1 MGEGDHNFL
10 VGGESSNQPEPEAFD
25 KQIRKEFRV
34 DDCIV
39 AEFEVGSLL
48 SKSNLF
54 ICKDRILN
62 KKPKLNI
69 SYKDIS
75 SLKCVKKKVTFIYG
89 TDNEQVILKCKSI
102 ESSTSIYN
110 LVKELYHI
118 QVGKVLETIELGEKN
133 SQLQNETMPPRAST
147 NEENKNDSDNKKPA
161 TGGIVAQMLGKTTMD
176 FKVLILDQHDYRETT
191 MSLQKQS
198 FAYSSHEFKFSEITQ
213 FSISI
218 LPFHLQ
224 IKLDDNPKMKSI
236 TLFCRDYISFAKT
249 LKKKHP
255 TLEINFSPNCRA
267 SKIKGG
273 WCNDVAILGGSE
285 SGSGQPPVIMMLK
298 PTAGSAHK
306 KVSSM
311 VSPLAEAEKKLDDF
325 TTSDKAVDQ
334 QPKEKTTS
342 NKIDLGEVKT
352 APPHLRSRSVF
363 TPNFSPSTATLRP
376 ITSVKQLSDKIESS
390 PIVTGNTFKGSPTI
404 VATPEKSVKS
414 SQEPKAIS
422 DVMTPSSSSNTT
434 EPTNEEGKMV
444 HLNIGRAKQAKRAP
458 RKAPSKDK
466 NALFEKLEDA
476 SKERVIVVGSEKS
489 SEISASTSSVLVDL
503 DQITTHRQRKS
514 TVSSEKDENA
524 AEEMY
529 TV

>member
-176 FKVLILDQHDYRETT
+176 FKVLILDQHDCKYCVFWC
-191 MSLQKQS
+191 SCKC
-198 FAYSSHEFKFSEITQ
+198 
-213 FSISI
+213 
-218 LPFHLQ
+218 HLF
-224 IKLDDNPKMKSI
+224 L
-236 TLFCRDYISFAKT
+236 CV
-249 LKKKHP
+249 KH
-255 TLEINFSPNCRA
+255 S
-267 SKIKGG
+267 
-273 WCNDVAILGGSE
+273 
-285 SGSGQPPVIMMLK
+285 
-298 PTAGSAHK
+298 
-306 KVSSM
+306 
-311 VSPLAEAEKKLDDF
+311 
-325 TTSDKAVDQ
+325 
-334 QPKEKTTS
+334 
-342 NKIDLGEVKT
+342 
-352 APPHLRSRSVF
+352 
-363 TPNFSPSTATLRP
+363 
-376 ITSVKQLSDKIESS
+376 
-390 PIVTGNTFKGSPTI
+390 
-404 VATPEKSVKS
+404 
-414 SQEPKAIS
+414 
-422 DVMTPSSSSNTT
+422 
-434 EPTNEEGKMV
+434 
-444 HLNIGRAKQAKRAP
+444 
-458 RKAPSKDK
+458 
-466 NALFEKLEDA
+466 
-476 SKERVIVVGSEKS
+476 
-489 SEISASTSSVLVDL
+489 
-503 DQITTHRQRKS
+503 
-514 TVSSEKDENA
+514 
-524 AEEMY
+524 
-529 TV
+529 